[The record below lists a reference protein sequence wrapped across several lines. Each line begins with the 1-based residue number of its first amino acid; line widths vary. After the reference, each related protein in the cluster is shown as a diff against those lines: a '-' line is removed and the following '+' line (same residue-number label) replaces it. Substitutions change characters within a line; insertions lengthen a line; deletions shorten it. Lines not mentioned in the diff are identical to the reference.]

1 MQFGRLGT
9 GVRQSTA
16 MREVNL
22 GGVGYNTKVASV
34 DRPVTNHGLSGMG
47 GSSVGPGR

>member
-1 MQFGRLGT
+1 MQFGRIGT
-9 GVRQSTA
+9 ASMRQGTA

-34 DRPVTNHGLSGMG
+34 DRPVTNHGLSGMNA
-47 GSSVGPGR
+47 